1 MLDRTNVDLLT
12 HWLRGVQVRAEV
24 FARPDLCGA
33 WRVNTGQSERA
44 VFHLLTTGTAW
55 LHRRD
60 AEPVA
65 MQPGDLAFVA
75 PGSWH
80 ALTAEAVASDTT
92 HCLPSEG
99 EVEANLVCGWL
110 DVADPGWATLLGAL
124 PQAVVLSAD
133 QAHTELSGLGRLMS
147 ALADEHSDGN
157 ALLLDRLAEVVLLL
171 VLRHLL
177 ANSENAQGLVAA
189 LQDQRL
195 GKLLQAVHA
204 DPGQPWNLEQMA
216 SLAQMSRTAFAQH
229 FRDTVGETPAAY
241 VQRWRMQ
248 RARELLRSPGQSV
261 ARVAQVCGYRTEAAF
276 RKVFRRLVGDAPRG
290 YRRSISQPHSGG

>member
-1 MLDRTNVDLLT
+1 MLNRTNVDLLT

-44 VFHLLTTGTAW
+44 VFHLLTSGRAW

-75 PGSWH
+75 PGGWH
-80 ALTAEAVASDTT
+80 ALTAEAAPSDTT
-92 HCLPSEG
+92 HCLPGEG
-99 EVEANLVCGWL
+99 EVEADLVCGWL
-110 DVADPGWATLLGAL
+110 DVADPGWETLLGAL

-133 QAHTELSGLGRLMS
+133 DAHPELSGLGRLMS

-177 ANSENAQGLVAA
+177 ANSESAQGLVAA

-195 GKLLQAVHA
+195 GRLLQAVHA
-204 DPGQPWNLEQMA
+204 DPGQPWNLQEMA
-216 SLAQMSRTAFAQH
+216 ALAQMSRTAFAEH
-229 FRDTVGETPAAY
+229 FRETVGETPAAY

-261 ARVAQVCGYRTEAAF
+261 ARVAQVCGYKTEAAF

-290 YRRSISQPHSGG
+290 YRRSALTQRP